1 MLGLLSFRE
10 RSGYDLKQT
19 AEAGIGYVWRAAKT
33 QVYAV
38 LPRLVAGGYAT
49 SRKVVQERLPDKSV
63 YEITDRGL
71 EVLREWLEEPVDDPD
86 PTRSAFL
93 LKVFLGRLMSP
104 DALIAHVQQRR
115 DESEEAVRTY
125 LEIEEEIR
133 DSPINRYGYVTL
145 RWGMRHQQAW
155 IEWCDEILAELGAAK

>member
-10 RSGYDLKQT
+10 RSGYELKQA
-19 AEAGIGYVWRAAKT
+19 AESGIGYVWRAAKT

-38 LPRLVAGGYAT
+38 LPRLVEGGYA
-49 SRKVVQERLPDKSV
+49 SSQKVVQERLPDKSV
-63 YEITDRGL
+63 YRITDRGL
-71 EVLREWLEEPVDDPD
+71 EVLRDWLEEPVDDPD
-86 PTRSAFL
+86 PTRSAFM

-133 DSPINRYGYVTL
+133 DSPINHYGYITL
-145 RWGMRHQQAW
+145 RWGLRHQQAW
-155 IEWCDEILAELGAAK
+155 IDWCDEILAELRAVK